1 ANARPPSNAAVRI
14 FLFIYTA
21 PSLGDKPIEASF
33 LVKMLVTSRA
43 IGAQIKPG
51 SVKIAL
57 TVI

>member
-1 ANARPPSNAAVRI
+1 MCI
-14 FLFIYTA
+14 QLLLWEI
-21 PSLGDKPIEASF
+21 KPIEALF

-43 IGAQIKPG
+43 IGAQIKPA